1 MHLLVTASL
10 GAPAF
15 GRDDSDRHAVSP
27 LRLATGARGPALVC
41 VPGFATHLG
50 RPWHAGLAPCFH
62 GERDVIELRHPGVDH
77 GDAVARDL
85 ETLTG
90 LHATTVRRH
99 LGDRPYVVVG
109 HSMGG
114 SAAHAVTTR
123 LAAEGAPP
131 AGLVLVDAYRIT
143 PAREAEPSLLAL
155 PARIPLAV
163 GEPFDTAVDDLTLL
177 SLGAYTRMFRGWQPE
192 PTEVP
197 TLLVRATQPLPHMPE
212 HWPSWSSWPG
222 LRDTVDVPGSHLSV
236 LDEHAPTTGE
246 AIRGWIE
253 ALGRPEA
260 D

>member
-1 MHLLVTASL
+1 
-10 GAPAF
+10 
-15 GRDDSDRHAVSP
+15 
-27 LRLATGARGPALVC
+27 
-41 VPGFATHLG
+41 
-50 RPWHAGLAPCFH
+50 
-62 GERDVIELRHPGVDH
+62 
-77 GDAVARDL
+77 
-85 ETLTG
+85 
-90 LHATTVRRH
+90 
-99 LGDRPYVVVG
+99 
-109 HSMGG
+109 
-114 SAAHAVTTR
+114 
-123 LAAEGAPP
+123 
-131 AGLVLVDAYRIT
+131 VDAYRIT

-222 LRDTVDVPGSHLSV
+222 LHDTVDVPGSHLSV
-236 LDEHAPTTGE
+236 LDEHAPTTGK